1 MSIFAP
7 KLEVVISVI
16 QFQFSS
22 SIKKLKLPPLLHVQ
36 FTRENAPVRTKN

>member
-22 SIKKLKLPPLLHVQ
+22 SIKKLKLPPFYMYSLLEK
-36 FTRENAPVRTKN
+36 TLL